1 VRVLT
6 HGSRTVTISEK
17 PIISHGYLTFKFL
30 SQRDSVRLNPQSEAK
45 SADLSA
51 KTISIVLG
59 VYGVELPRV
68 VIIPPIM
75 TIAPPRS
82 VLCGSSSPSFM

>member
-17 PIISHGYLTFKFL
+17 PIISHGYLTLEFL
-30 SQRDSVRLNPQSEAK
+30 SQRDSVRLNSQSEAK

-51 KTISIVLG
+51 KTISTVLG
-59 VYGVELPRV
+59 VYGVELPRM

-75 TIAPPRS
+75 TIAPP
-82 VLCGSSSPSFM
+82 